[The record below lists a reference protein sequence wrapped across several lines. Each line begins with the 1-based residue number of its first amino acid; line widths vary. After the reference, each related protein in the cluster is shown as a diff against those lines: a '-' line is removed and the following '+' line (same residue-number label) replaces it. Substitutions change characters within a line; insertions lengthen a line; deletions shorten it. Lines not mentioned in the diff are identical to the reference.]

1 MLRCSL
7 HATAAELAELGRAAR
22 GGAQHMA
29 PIAQRGRGPARQPVN
44 CPFRV
49 RPCRLR
55 ARARLA
61 ESAAV
66 GTEALQMA
74 AASSGSALAR
84 AVPACPRDLPARLAA
99 PRSDASRVRGNKGAR
114 QMRSCDDSRA
124 RSARAQSFRPSRATA
139 APPRAQASQRL
150 LLSDS
155 CADHRC
161 AKESAPRPASST
173 ANVWRTAAGRQPRL
187 LRLLDVSDEVLAF
200 PLPPVAPRRANQL
213 PRLAA
218 AGWLTRSSATAF
230 TWLAPAWA
238 SPRARRPW
246 RCSFWAPCPC
256 WERSSRPCR

>member
-1 MLRCSL
+1 MQ
-7 HATAAELAELGRAAR
+7 RAAGLSIWR
-22 GGAQHMA
+22 RSPSA
-29 PIAQRGRGPARQPVN
+29 ARPSAAACQL
-44 CPFRV
+44 PFRV

-84 AVPACPRDLPARLAA
+84 AVPACPRDLPSRL
-99 PRSDASRVRGNKGAR
+99 RSAGDASPVRGNKGAR

-161 AKESAPRPASST
+161 AKDSPPRAPLRALQTFGAPLQVGSRACSASST
-173 ANVWRTAAGRQPRL
+173 YPTKSWPFRCHQ
-187 LRLLDVSDEVLAF
+187 
-200 PLPPVAPRRANQL
+200 LPPRRANQL

-256 WERSSRPCR
+256 WARSSRPCR